1 MSVRTSRQKPMM
13 PPQRQAP
20 PPTKQLP
27 PQQQR
32 QQPPPQQRQPPPP
45 QQRQPPPQQRQ
56 PPPQQQQQPTQKQNK
71 PKMTIGD
78 AIGLITLRLGRV
90 ELFIQ
95 QLQTDG
101 VDINSMNSMQPNDG
115 LDSGLIENLVS
126 RLNTIEDFSSTN
138 EERMQTI
145 ETNLKDT
152 KDLLLKLMLKFENFS
167 DATLGKFEEQQQQIA
182 FNLEQLQQDEP
193 EEQLTSQEEGPEE
206 QSEEQSEAL
215 PTPSNE
221 SEPVP

>member
-13 PPQRQAP
+13 PPLRQAP
-20 PPTKQLP
+20 PPTKQ
-27 PQQQR
+27 
-32 QQPPPQQRQPPPP
+32 PPPPTKQPQRQPPPQ
-45 QQRQPPPQQRQ
+45 QQRQPPPQQMNQ
-56 PPPQQQQQPTQKQNK
+56 SIQSQQPTQKQNK

-101 VDINSMNSMQPNDG
+101 VDINSMNSIQPNDG
-115 LDSGLIENLVS
+115 VDSGLIENLVS

-193 EEQLTSQEEGPEE
+193 EEQLTPEEEEQQEGP
-206 QSEEQSEAL
+206 EEQSEAL